1 MMSTALLKYAGEK
14 SEMKAWEMIF
24 KHFNAT
30 HAFPNKGYQPGEKVA
45 IKVNFNNDNRT
56 KNTWTPGRGFPS
68 PQLLQAFLRQ
78 LVQNAGVPGEDIT
91 VFDAASGRYISDPV
105 FARIKS
111 DPDPRLHKIH
121 FQVNPPL
128 AGDGRDPVEPDEKYP
143 IKFSDPKV
151 GECYQP
157 LCVVNAKYRV
167 SYALLR
173 GHEIC
178 GITCCTKN
186 NNGTIYWPGRNYW
199 GPSVYHNYI
208 TKSRGFPAYNAF
220 VDILAHNQIGGK
232 HLLSFLD
239 GIYSAEQSETNVVR
253 WKSLGDHWASSVFM
267 SQDPIAIDS
276 VALDFIRNEPNQ
288 FGVHSTYRGDQGVA
302 DNWMHEAALIGNA
315 PSGTKYDPEQD
326 GTFVTKSLGVHE
338 HWNNA
343 TEKKYSRNLGKKEG
357 IELLAVSAPAK

>member
-1 MMSTALLKYAGEK
+1 
-14 SEMKAWEMIF
+14 
-24 KHFNAT
+24 
-30 HAFPNKGYQPGEKVA
+30 
-45 IKVNFNNDNRT
+45 
-56 KNTWTPGRGFPS
+56 
-68 PQLLQAFLRQ
+68 
-78 LVQNAGVPGEDIT
+78 
-91 VFDAASGRYISDPV
+91 
-105 FARIKS
+105 
-111 DPDPRLHKIH
+111 
-121 FQVNPPL
+121 VNPPL

-157 LCVVNAKYRV
+157 LCVVNAKYRI

-276 VALDFIRNEPNQ
+276 VALDFIRNEPNE
-288 FGVHSTYRGDQGVA
+288 FGVHSTYRNDQGVA